1 MAEVCDEGVTLPLV
15 LLPGMD
21 GTGELLR
28 DLAGRLASRFRVQ
41 VIAYPTQRHLSY
53 DELAALVL
61 AQSPAD
67 PFVILGESFS
77 GPIAI
82 DVAAQLPRV
91 AGLILAS
98 TFVKHPLPSFLAPFA
113 QAFRPDWMPKCAIN
127 AGLLGTSGTAK
138 IKDRLHATLAK
149 LPRDLLRAR
158 LKATLRVDKRNA
170 LNNVH
175 CPILY
180 LHGRFDRLVGPSQ
193 IREITAIRLNCVV
206 RQLDAPHM
214 LLATHAMEAAEL
226 IEQFCQSVEI
236 VS

>member
-1 MAEVCDEGVTLPLV
+1 VTVQVV

-21 GTGELLR
+21 GTGELLA
-28 DLAGRLASRFRVQ
+28 DLTERLAAHRKVH
-41 VIAYPTQRHLSY
+41 VIAYPIQRHFSN
-53 DELAALVL
+53 DELVALVL
-61 AQSPAD
+61 SQAPAE

-82 DVAAQLPRV
+82 DVAARLPRV

-98 TFVKHPLPSFLAPFA
+98 SFVKHPLPSFLAPCA
-113 QAFRPDWMPKCAIN
+113 QTLRPGWLPKSVIN
-127 AGLLGTSGTAK
+127 AGLLGSSGTAK

-149 LPRDLLRAR
+149 LPPDLLRAR
-158 LKATLRVDKRNA
+158 LNETLRVDKRKA
-170 LNNVH
+170 LRNVQ

-180 LHGRFDRLVGPSQ
+180 LHGRMDRLVGPRH
-193 IREITAIRLNCVV
+193 IREVTAIQPNCQVQ
-206 RQLDAPHM
+206 QLDAPHM

-226 IEQFCQSVEI
+226 IEQFCQRIEI